1 MSERLLYPDANS
13 MLRINKKYAG
23 IGIVI
28 GMVINAFMFIGN
40 TDLQLRYFIFNICF
54 AFFITL
60 SVTNIIA
67 IFQCNYSALNT
78 NFWKYILLYYT
89 CNLIGMAIGTELS
102 YVLVSLAFNLKMTGM
117 LHLQDYKFNSLVVL
131 LIGTV
136 FLLLHMQK
144 VNAQA
149 SLTAREN
156 DLAKA
161 KQLHTEIELQAL
173 QSKINPHFL
182 YNALNSIV
190 SLIHEDPDK
199 AEDMTIKL
207 SKLFRYSINSMQE
220 NQHSLWQ
227 ELEIL
232 NTYLDIERVRF
243 GDRMSFE
250 IIVPEELKTVL
261 VPRFLIQPLVENSI
275 KHGLKNKTS
284 DARISVRI
292 EELNGTLT
300 ISIGDNGFPFPDD
313 MQMGHGL
320 QSTFEKLKLLYGS
333 NQELQ
338 FLNEPKQIKITIPSK
353 V

>member
-1 MSERLLYPDANS
+1 MSGRLLYPNASS
-13 MLRINKKYAG
+13 MLRINLKYAT

-28 GMVINAFMFIGN
+28 GLVINAFMFIGN
-40 TDLQLRYFIFNICF
+40 SDLQLRYFIFNICF

-60 SVTNIIA
+60 SVTNIVA
-67 IFQCNYSALNT
+67 IFQCNYSAVNT
-78 NFWKYILLYYT
+78 NFWKYIVLYYA

-102 YVLVSLAFNLKMTGM
+102 YFLVSLVFNLKMTGL
-117 LHLQDYKFNSLVVL
+117 LHLQDYKFNSLVVVI
-131 LIGTV
+131 IGTV

-144 VNAQA
+144 VNAQ
-149 SLTAREN
+149 SSITAREN

-220 NQHSLWQ
+220 NQHSLAQ

-232 NTYLDIERVRF
+232 STYLDIEKVRF
-243 GDRMSFE
+243 GDRMTFE
-250 IIVPEELKTVL
+250 IIVPEELSSAT

-275 KHGLKNKTS
+275 KHGLKSKPS
-284 DARISVRI
+284 DALITVRI
-292 EELNGTLT
+292 EELNGKLT
-300 ISIGDNGFPFPDD
+300 MAIGDNGLPFPEDI
-313 MQMGHGL
+313 QMGHGL

-333 NQELQ
+333 NYELQ

>member
-1 MSERLLYPDANS
+1 MSDRILYPNASN
-13 MLRINKKYAG
+13 MLRINLKYAT

-28 GMVINAFMFIGN
+28 GLVINAFMFIGN
-40 TDLQLRYFIFNICF
+40 SELQLRYFFFNICF

-60 SVTNIIA
+60 SVTNIVA
-67 IFQCNYSALNT
+67 IFQCNYSAANT
-78 NFWKYILLYYT
+78 NFWKYIFLYYA

-102 YVLVSLAFNLKMTGM
+102 YFLVYLSFNLKMTGL
-117 LHLQDYKFNSLVVL
+117 LHLQDYKFNSLVVMI
-131 LIGTV
+131 IGTV

-149 SLTAREN
+149 ALTAREN

-190 SLIHEDPDK
+190 SLIHEYPDK

-220 NQHSLWQ
+220 NQHSLTQ

-232 NTYLDIERVRF
+232 GTYLDIEKVRF
-243 GDRMSFE
+243 GDRMTFE
-250 IIVPEELKTVL
+250 IIVPDELKAVI

-275 KHGLKNKTS
+275 KHGLKNKS
-284 DARISVRI
+284 SGALIRVQI
-292 EELNGTLT
+292 EELNERLI
-300 ISIGDNGFPFPDD
+300 ISIADNGIPFPDD

-320 QSTFEKLKLLYGS
+320 QSTFEKLKLLYGA
-333 NQELQ
+333 NQDFQ
-338 FLNEPKQIKITIPSK
+338 FINEPKQIKISIPYK